1 MIATYVLST
10 DTGKVRLAIG
20 DTNVSD
26 EGAGVKPDGRNF
38 ADDELTFFIEQAGSW
53 NAAVPMTLR
62 ALAAMFSSQATR
74 TGLEQYSED
83 FTKTVDNL
91 LKTAQVWEERNATSQ
106 APQSNGFSSYTDAP
120 TMFGTKQ
127 WGAQVEDMTTE

>member
-38 ADDELTFFIEQAGSW
+38 ADDELTFFIEQAGGW
-53 NAAVPMTLR
+53 NAAVPMALR

-91 LKTAQVWEERNATSQ
+91 LKSAQVWEEKNATTQ
-106 APQSNGFSSYTDAP
+106 APQSGGFSSYTDAP
-120 TMFGTKQ
+120 TMFGTGQ